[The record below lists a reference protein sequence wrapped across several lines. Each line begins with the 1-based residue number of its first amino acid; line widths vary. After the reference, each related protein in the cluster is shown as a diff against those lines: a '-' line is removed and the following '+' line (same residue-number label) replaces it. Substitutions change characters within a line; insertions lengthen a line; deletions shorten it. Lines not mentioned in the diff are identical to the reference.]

1 LMPLPKRFW
10 GPWLVAIACL
20 GGVGAAGAN
29 PLAAYLLGP
38 GDTLEIAVA
47 GFEQYTSS
55 QVILPDGS
63 IFLPDIGTV
72 LAAGQTPAALQA
84 NLQQRF
90 AKILVQ
96 PVVTL
101 RVGKLRPVSVNVT
114 GEVQRPGPLQLPPVG
129 GNASP
134 TVAFAIAQAGGV
146 NQNADLRGV
155 ILQRIGS
162 DGQSSRVVLN
172 LAEAARSLDG
182 PPDVLLRDGDSLF
195 VPRLATPDQDV
206 QAAIARSSFAPQAI
220 RVAIVGEVRAPGEK
234 QLPPNSSIARAIAL
248 SGGATDKANLGAVG
262 YLRLDRQTGRVR
274 QIGVNLSNLND
285 TTQLQDGDLIVVP
298 KTDIAQVL
306 DTIGNN
312 LSPLFQSL
320 VFLRIVQ

>member
-1 LMPLPKRFW
+1 MVFPRRFW
-10 GPWLVAIACL
+10 GTVAAAIAL
-20 GGVGAAGAN
+20 TGSVPVAGAN

-38 GDTLEIAVA
+38 GDTLDIAVA

-55 QVILPDGS
+55 QTILPDGS
-63 IFLPDIGTV
+63 IFLPDVGAV

-84 NLQQRF
+84 ELQQRF

-129 GNASP
+129 GNTAP

-162 DGQSSRVVLN
+162 DGRPNRVVLN

-182 PPDVLLRDGDSLF
+182 PPDVLLRDGDTLF
-195 VPRLATPDQDV
+195 VPRLATPDPDV
-206 QAAIARSSFAPQAI
+206 QAAIARSSFAPQTI
-220 RVAIVGEVRAPGEK
+220 RVAVVGEVRAPGEK

-262 YLRLDRQTGRVR
+262 YLRLDRQAGRVR
-274 QIGVNLSNLND
+274 QVGVNLSNLND

-306 DTIGNN
+306 DTLGNT

-320 VFLRIVQ
+320 VLLRVVQ